1 MGIAKQLLK
10 SAARGVYTRVMD
22 RVGGKVIAGFADTSS
37 DAPDAY
43 YEPKRDVYKEMVKE
57 QAQKEGKPSE

>member
-1 MGIAKQLLK
+1 MGIAKRLLK
-10 SAARGVYTRVMD
+10 GAARGVYTRFMD

-43 YEPKRDVYKEMVKE
+43 YEPKRDVYKKMVEE
-57 QAQKEGKPSE
+57 QAQKEGKASE